1 MELKKL
7 GIYGA
12 EAIQD
17 LVAAAILTGDPV
29 LFIGDKGTGKTYM
42 MERIADALNLKFMM
56 YNCSSANFDDIVGFP
71 VPNKDSFQM
80 DFMPTPTS
88 IWGVNMVLLDEINRA
103 RLDIQNNYFQLIR
116 NRSVQGKRV
125 DTLRWVFSAMNPLSY
140 AGTTPLDAAL
150 ADRFAWVI
158 KTPSFTIINEEDRHK
173 IISNHTM
180 DDCPALT
187 HWGGIKHVHIDSEI
201 RKDMESWFKKAAEI
215 YQHYLSD
222 CKDVIAYVDDVC
234 ISISTSGKSKSG
246 PVEGRRAG
254 IILRNILS
262 LAAVRDTYGLSGGLE
277 AAASKALFH
286 CFPNEA
292 VDEAIPNE
300 VILTAHEKA
309 KHHLRQGTSS
319 IVERIERLPDPL
331 LKVAYGIRYGIE
343 PVVLGGYV
351 MQFLDDHRHDPAAL
365 IAFAYAAWPYLKHA
379 NITSDAI
386 TQVSKILA
394 MVCSNGSRNLG
405 SHSLQ
410 VDFGSSWW
418 SVQAEYN
425 SLKEAEERNNHPV
438 YFSFFKNVSDHC
450 IRQLCESNGLDYW
463 EYSRSG
469 EWDTNNLAKFHEK
482 AMKIFEHMAFI
493 MSDGFKFKPADLVA
507 NQ

>member
-7 GIYGA
+7 GIYGG

-17 LVAAAILTGDPV
+17 LVAASILTGDPV

-42 MERIADALNLKFMM
+42 MERIAEALNLKFMM

-71 VPNKDSFQM
+71 IPNKETFTM

-158 KTPSFTIINEEDRHK
+158 KTPSFTIINEEDRHR

-187 HWGGIKHVHIDSEI
+187 HWGGVKHVHIDSEI
-201 RKDMESWFKKAAEI
+201 RKDMSIWFKKAASI
-215 YQHYLSD
+215 YEQYLAD
-222 CKDVIAYVDDVC
+222 CKDVVAYVDDVC
-234 ISISTSGKSKSG
+234 ISISTSGKSKAG
-246 PVEGRRAG
+246 PIEGRRAG

-262 LAAVRDTYGLSGGLE
+262 LAAVREAYGLSGGIE

-286 CFPNEA
+286 SFPNEA

-300 VILTAHEKA
+300 VIMMAHEKA
-309 KHHLRQGTSS
+309 KHLLRQQVSS
-319 IVERIERLPDPL
+319 ILERIERLPDSL
-331 LKVAYGIRYGIE
+331 LKVAYGIRHCID

-351 MQFLDDHRHDPAAL
+351 MQFLDDHKHDPSAL
-365 IAFAYAAWPYLKHA
+365 IAFAYAVWPYMKHA
-379 NITSDAI
+379 NITSDAL
-386 TQVSKILA
+386 TQISKILA
-394 MVCSNGSRNLG
+394 M
-405 SHSLQ
+405 
-410 VDFGSSWW
+410 
-418 SVQAEYN
+418 
-425 SLKEAEERNNHPV
+425 
-438 YFSFFKNVSDHC
+438 
-450 IRQLCESNGLDYW
+450 LCNMESNGISSQLDLNSGW
-463 EYSRSG
+463 WNVQTEYNNVVLAEKKNAEPVHSSFFSNITEQSLRYLCEANSIDFYELSRNG
-469 EWDTNNLAKFHEK
+469 HGWDDRVPSSFHEK
-482 AMKIFEHMAFI
+482 TERVFEHMAYI
-493 MSDGFKFKPADLVA
+493 ISDGFKFKPSDLIEK
-507 NQ
+507 Q